1 MPVGVCSEAVRQEEV
16 GLCSPFQSN
25 ARMLLIH
32 PPVAKP
38 CEPPPGIACLSGAL
52 DAHSISHG
60 AFDANLE
67 GLLHLFDHPPPSA
80 VLERD
85 TWTKRAWKNRFS
97 HLASIWDPATY
108 GSISRYTRAVR
119 DLDRVLEKMGEPGPI
134 RLGLANY
141 QHRRLSPA
149 KSADLLRAAEEP
161 EKDLFHSFYRTRLEE
176 WVERKNPELI
186 GISLNFLTQA
196 IPAFAL
202 MGFLRKRLPH
212 TKLVL
217 GGGLV
222 TSWVRGTGRRNPF
235 AGLVEDMIAGPG
247 EAALLAAL
255 GEKGEARPSYLPDF
269 DRLPTRRYLSPGFI
283 LPYSTTRGC
292 YWSRCRFCPE
302 RAEGNVYSAIP
313 AARVANDL
321 AALGEKYR
329 PALVHLTDNAVP
341 PGVLERIVEKP
352 FGIRWYGFARV
363 TPHLADLDFCR
374 GLRASG
380 CAMLQLGIES
390 GDPEVLDRLHKGIDL
405 ETTSKALKNLHRSG
419 IAAYVYLL
427 FGTPQET
434 PAAARKTLEFTVRH
448 SKEISFLNLALFNL
462 PRRGEEAAGLQ
473 TEEFSEGDLSLYT
486 GFTHPSGWNRGEV
499 RQFLDREFKRHPA
512 AAEILRRDPPV
523 FTSNHAPFFAM
534 NAEKK
539 S

>member
-1 MPVGVCSEAVRQEEV
+1 
-16 GLCSPFQSN
+16 
-25 ARMLLIH
+25 MLLIH

-52 DAHSISHG
+52 SAHSISHG
-60 AFDANLE
+60 VFDANLE
-67 GLLHLFDHPPPSA
+67 GLLHLFGHPPLSA
-80 VLERD
+80 VLEED
-85 TWTKRAWKNRFS
+85 TWTKRAWKNRSS
-97 HLASIWDPATY
+97 HLASIRDLATY

-119 DLDRVLEKMGEPGPI
+119 DLDRVLEKMGGPGPI

-141 QHRRLSPA
+141 QHRQLSPT
-149 KSADLLRAAEEP
+149 KSADLVRAAEEP
-161 EKDLFHSFYRTRLEE
+161 EKDLFYSFYRNRLGD
-176 WVERKNPELI
+176 WLERENPERI
-186 GISLNFLTQA
+186 GVSLNFLTQA

-202 MGFLRKRLPH
+202 MGFLKKKLPGV
-212 TKLVL
+212 KLVL

-222 TSWVRGTGRRNPF
+222 TSWVRGAKRQNLF
-235 AGLVEDMIAGPG
+235 AGLVEEMVAGPG
-247 EAALLAAL
+247 EPALLAAC
-255 GEKGEARPSYLPDF
+255 GERGGARSSYPLDF
-269 DRLPTRRYLSPGFI
+269 CRLPTHRYLSPGLI

-302 RAEGNVYSAIP
+302 RAEGNIYTAVP
-313 AARVANDL
+313 ADRVIADL
-321 AALGEKYR
+321 AALAEKHK
-329 PALVHLTDNAVP
+329 PSLVHLTDNAVP
-341 PGVLERIVEKP
+341 PGVMERIVRKP
-352 FGIRWYGFARV
+352 FGVRWYGFARV

-390 GDPEVLDRLHKGIDL
+390 GDPGVLDRLHKGIDL
-405 ETTSKALKNLHRSG
+405 NIASKALKNLSRAG

-434 PAAARKTLEFTVRH
+434 LPAARQTLEFTVRH

-462 PRRGEEAAGLQ
+462 PRHGEEGADLK

-499 RQFLDREFKRHPA
+499 RQFLDKEFKRHPA
-512 AAEILRRDPPV
+512 VAEILRRDPPV
-523 FTSNHAPFFAM
+523 FTSNHAPFFVRQQGK
-534 NAEKK
+534 NI
-539 S
+539 